1 MTGIL
6 TKAVV
11 AALSRVFYA
20 FMTEKMIS
28 MVIIEVLKKLS
39 EKTTNTLDD
48 EIVMKLEANLNV

>member
-1 MTGIL
+1 MTGVL

-20 FMTEKMIS
+20 FMTERMLS

-39 EKTTNTLDD
+39 DKTTNTLDD
-48 EIVMKLEANLNV
+48 EIVMKLEMNLNV

>member
-1 MTGIL
+1 MTGFL

-11 AALSRVFYA
+11 ASLSRVFYA
-20 FMTEKMIS
+20 FMTEKMLS

-48 EIVMKLEANLNV
+48 EIVMKLEMNLNV

>member
-1 MTGIL
+1 MTGVL

-20 FMTEKMIS
+20 FMTERMLS

-48 EIVMKLEANLNV
+48 EIVMKLEMNLNV

>member
-39 EKTTNTLDD
+39 ERTTNTLDD
-48 EIVMKLEANLNV
+48 EIVSKLEMNLNV

>member
-11 AALSRVFYA
+11 AALSRVFYV

>member
-1 MTGIL
+1 MTGVL
-6 TKAVV
+6 TKVVV